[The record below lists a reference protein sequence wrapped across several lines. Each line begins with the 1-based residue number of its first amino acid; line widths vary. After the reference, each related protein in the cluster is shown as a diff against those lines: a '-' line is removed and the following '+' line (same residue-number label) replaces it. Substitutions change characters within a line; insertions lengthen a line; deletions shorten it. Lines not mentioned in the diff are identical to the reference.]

1 MREEIEIAGIK
12 IPKADWD
19 ATPQSVQMLVRVLS
33 ERLAQLEEKLGQNS
47 HNSSRPPSSDGFGN
61 QPKAEDK
68 KDKRG
73 LYRLNYAELTSKCQ
87 HIKQRN

>member
-19 ATPQSVQMLVRVLS
+19 ATPLSVQMLVRVLS

-47 HNSSRPPSSDGFGN
+47 QNSSRPPSSDGFGN
-61 QPKAEDK
+61 KPKAEDK
-68 KDKRG
+68 QDKREK
-73 LYRLNYAELTSKCQ
+73 RPNRTAADTSRQAHK
-87 HIKQRN
+87 